1 MKRIL
6 TLLLLFALIMSLAT
20 VGTAFADSTS
30 TVVSEGERVT
40 LTFKEGDY
48 GGYFGSKEKIS
59 ISSGESVYME
69 FDLHNSI
76 IPPTNY
82 NLFVVPTTYNLN
94 DNRTDYVDS
103 AHTSFF
109 LYSNWAFGTP
119 SGTQYATEK
128 DFQPKFGSTVTVKG
142 TLDPTKVLIPG
153 VSVRYEYTYE
163 AGNKSSYIV
172 YHKPIGANEAA
183 YTPVFEMRNISDTAA
198 ATMQSAYF
206 EFCINGGA
214 SSINSNQGNFTLEL
228 SNYKVAD
235 SRGNEYKSPAI
246 FTNNNRTNWD
256 IDASAPEGTDNKALN
271 LVSNNTGMDSHV
283 AYYFNYSRV
292 QNAEIKFSVPKG
304 DSALSVLLD
313 MNTIPLDGSEI
324 KMAIPTDVENFKLVT
339 DSTYAT
345 LYNADT
351 GAEIA
356 KENMMFGALINF
368 AFALENNATFTKNVY
383 LDNVE
388 IKAQDEAGNPFE
400 YKYGFNDGIAKYFS
414 SVSNGKGNFAQVH
427 DSVYTVTFYYVDG
440 TIIDKQV
447 VGYGNNA
454 TIPAIVS
461 ATDPTVAGEFA
472 DYESVKK
479 QATFIDSDRGI
490 YVERADDDIDYIVV
504 FVDGGILSDGNAS
517 MITRKGET
525 VTATLGTVPTGYKF
539 TGWMIDGEYV
549 DNDPTHTTYT
559 FVANGSTQVVANFE
573 NIVYKVRAIGGKIIA
588 VNGVECI
595 LDEVDAFY
603 GDEIKVLAN
612 NLDPILNP
620 GQFYVGWY
628 INGEEVTNST
638 QYWFNVAGDT
648 DVIAKIG
655 KDKINVTISNGHW
668 NGQSTGI
675 VVDYGTEIVAIPNAA
690 STGYRFAYW
699 MVNNV
704 RQDDTTGDTS
714 LRYEATEDSNIIAV
728 FEPLMYNVTVIGG
741 TIDGETATDKPIAYG
756 TEVMLEAAEKAGHT
770 FEGWYDE
777 NGKLVASTASSF
789 LTIEGNITLTAKYTE
804 GGAGGCGC
812 GCGSMTDGGNG
823 GMWTLFGMLA
833 IFMALV
839 MLVRRGAFKRFAKSA
854 LVLVLAVAVVG
865 GVVLSGAPVELS
877 ADVNKTL
884 QGADVKVD
892 GVLVS
897 DVESDMITV
906 ESESFVIDIPTALF
920 DIAEK
925 VIVSVDLYVDASSD
939 EATKQND
946 YSTIKLYSTDGVLV
960 DDALPVGEYQ
970 TITFESQ
977 VLMKNGAFVVELIV
991 KDGLNAKIKYK
1002 NAVLVEDDLADELL
1016 AGTTVWM
1023 MPTWAK
1029 ELTSS
1034 FVIEASS
1041 GELIVIDGGSATD
1054 TKYLVNFLYTRGV
1067 AVDHWFVSNYSAT
1080 HIGALANILR
1090 NDLITVNNVYY
1101 NLPVVADA
1109 TYETLMANLS
1119 KTNAVEITA
1128 GQIVSIGDVQ
1138 IKALNDTQNFDPE
1151 GKDAAYNFAGNSSI
1165 VYRMDTLGESVL
1177 FLSDAGAEL
1186 GNYLLENCAE
1196 DITGCEIIQTAAHS
1210 QNGVGKAVY
1219 EAIGGRV
1226 YLNNVSSNAW
1236 YADAEGTINSSK
1248 EKLALTTREWFRELG
1263 VVRNKC
1269 SFSGVVTIK

>member
-6 TLLLLFALIMSLAT
+6 TLILLFALILSFAT
-20 VGTAFADSTS
+20 VGTAFADTTS

-48 GGYFGSKEKIS
+48 GGYFGTKEKIS

-69 FDLHNSI
+69 FDLHDSI

-94 DNRTDYVDS
+94 ANVTDYVDS
-103 AHTSFF
+103 SATSFF
-109 LYSNWAFGTP
+109 LYSNWAYGTP
-119 SGTQYATEK
+119 SGTEYATEK

-163 AGNKSSYIV
+163 TGNKSSYVV

-214 SSINSNQGNFTLEL
+214 SSINSNQGNFTLEF

-235 SRGNEYKSPAI
+235 SRGNEYNDPAI
-246 FTNNNRTNWD
+246 FTLNNRTKWD
-256 IDASAPEGTDNKALN
+256 VDNTVPEGTDDKALN
-271 LVSNNTGMDSHV
+271 LVSNNTGLDSHV

-313 MNTIPLDGSEI
+313 MNTIPLDGSEV
-324 KMAIPTDVENFKLVT
+324 KMAIPADVENFKLVT
-339 DSTYAT
+339 DAQYAT

-356 KENMMFGALINF
+356 KENMMFGALVNF
-368 AFALENNATFTKNVY
+368 AFALENNATFTKNVFI
-383 LDNVE
+383 DDIE
-388 IKAQDEAGNPFE
+388 IKATDASSNPFE
-400 YKYGFNDGIAKYFS
+400 YKYGFNDGLANYFTA
-414 SVSNGKGNFAQVH
+414 VSNGKGNFAQVH

-440 TIIDKQV
+440 TVIDTQV

-454 TIPAIVS
+454 NIPEIVS

-472 DYESVKK
+472 DFESVKK

-490 YVERADDDIDYIVV
+490 YVERVDDDIDYIVV

-517 MITRKGET
+517 MITRAGST
-525 VTATLGTVPTGYKF
+525 ITATLGTVPTGYKF

-559 FVANGSTQVVANFE
+559 FVANQSTQLVAKFE
-573 NIVYKVRAIGGKIIA
+573 NIVYKVKAVGGKIIA
-588 VNGVECI
+588 VNGVECS
-595 LDEVDAFY
+595 LSEVDAFY

-612 NLDPILNP
+612 ELDPILNP
-620 GQFYVGWY
+620 GEFYVGWY
-628 INGEEVTNST
+628 IGDEEVTNSN

-648 DVIAKIG
+648 EIVAKTA
-655 KDKINVTISNGHW
+655 KEKINVSISNGHW

-675 VVDYGTEIVAIPNAA
+675 VVNYGTEIVAIPNAA

-704 RQDDTTGDTS
+704 RQEDVTGDTS
-714 LRYEATEDSNIIAV
+714 LRYEATEDLNIIAV
-728 FEPLMYNVTVIGG
+728 FEPLSYNVTIVGG
-741 TIDGETATDKPIAYG
+741 TVDGEVATNKAFEFG
-756 TEVMLEAAEKAGHT
+756 TEISIQADDKAGYT
-770 FEGWYDE
+770 FAGWYDE
-777 NGKLVASTASSF
+777 DDNLVYETASTF
-789 LTIEGNITLTAKYTE
+789 ITVDGNITLTAKYTE
-804 GGAGGCGC
+804 GTGSGCGC

-823 GMWTLFGMLA
+823 GMWTLFGLLA
-833 IFMALV
+833 IFMAIV

-854 LVLVLAVAVVG
+854 MVLVLAVAVVG
-865 GVVLSGAPVELS
+865 GVMLSGAPVELS
-877 ADVNKTL
+877 ADVDKTL
-884 QGADVKVD
+884 SLNDVKVES
-892 GVLVS
+892 VLVS
-897 DVESDMITV
+897 DTESDLITV
-906 ESESFVIDIPTALF
+906 ESEAFAIDIPTALF
-920 DIAEK
+920 DIADK
-925 VIVSVDLYVDASSD
+925 VIVSMDVYVDATSD
-939 EATKQND
+939 ESTKQND
-946 YSTIKLYSTDGVLV
+946 YSTLKLYSTNGVLV
-960 DDALPVGEYQ
+960 DDALPVGKYQ
-970 TITFESQ
+970 TVTFESQ

-1016 AGTTVWM
+1016 AGTTMWM

-1034 FVIEASS
+1034 FVIESSS
-1041 GELIVIDGGSATD
+1041 GELIVIDGGSAND
-1054 TKYLVNFLYTRGV
+1054 AKYLVNFLYTRGV
-1067 AVDHWFVSNYSAT
+1067 AVDHWFVSNYSAS
-1080 HIGALANILR
+1080 HIGALANILK

-1101 NLPVVADA
+1101 NLPDVAD
-1109 TYETLMANLS
+1109 TTCETLMANLS

-1128 GQIVSIGDVQ
+1128 GQVIEMGDVK

-1151 GKDAAYNFAGNSSI
+1151 GKNENYNFAGNSSI

-1196 DITGCEIIQTAAHS
+1196 DITGCEIIQTAGHS
-1210 QNGVGKAVY
+1210 QNGVGKEVY

-1226 YLNNVSSNAW
+1226 YLNNISRNAW

-1269 SFSGVVTIK
+1269 SFNGIVTIK